1 MQPQRPTVRSAL
13 ALLGLSEG
21 APRAAVTQ
29 AYRRL
34 ALTTHPDLSDAADA
48 AARFAALTDAYRRV
62 LAAAPVQAATT
73 SALATEPTTS
83 PAVPRARPRIVHP
96 GVVTLYDR
104 AGASSPI
111 IVVGPARMEPLSARR
126 AREGGPP

>member
-48 AARFAALTDAYRRV
+48 AARFDALTDAYRRV
-62 LAAAPVQAATT
+62 LAAAPAQAAAT
-73 SALATEPTTS
+73 SAPATEPTTS
-83 PAVPRARPRIVHP
+83 PTVPRTRPHIVHP
-96 GVVTLYDR
+96 GVSLFDR
-104 AGASSPI
+104 AGASRPI
-111 IVVGPARMEPLSARR
+111 IVVGPVRIEPLSDPHARR
-126 AREGGPP
+126 GGPR